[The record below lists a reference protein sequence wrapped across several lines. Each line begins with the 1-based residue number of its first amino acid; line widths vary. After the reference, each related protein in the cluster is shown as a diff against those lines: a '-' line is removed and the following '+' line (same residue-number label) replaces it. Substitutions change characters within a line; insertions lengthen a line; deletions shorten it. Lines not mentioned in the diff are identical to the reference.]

1 MSDPLQILSDDSVWM
16 FPADVTLSTVELTFH
31 HVTGSEHAELTK
43 LLNDLYKDRPYE
55 SCLFFANGNSDVVA
69 RYLTQ
74 EEAIAGH
81 IELEKKYGLK
91 RCSKLKI

>member
-1 MSDPLQILSDDSVWM
+1 MSKRWQIVSDDSVWM
-16 FPADVTLSTVELTFH
+16 FTADVTLSTVELIKPFK
-31 HVTGSEHAELTK
+31 G
-43 LLNDLYKDRPYE
+43 LYEEDAYE
-55 SCLFFANGNSDVVA
+55 SCLFFKNGESDVVA
-69 RYLTQ
+69 RYTTQ